1 MVDKSPRPRDITIL
15 TRKFLVVSFLFYLL
29 QTNNIRQRWARTRGQ
44 MMLYYLIDS
53 KIINVMA
60 D

>member
-1 MVDKSPRPRDITIL
+1 MKFSSPTGRK

-44 MMLYYLIDS
+44 NDAVLS
-53 KIINVMA
+53 N
-60 D
+60 